1 MILTLIE
8 YLSKSQFQKIVEEKY
23 LFFFSNNFRKQKN

>member
-8 YLSKSQFQKIVEEKY
+8 YLSKSQFQKIVEEKIFI
-23 LFFFSNNFRKQKN
+23 LFFEQF